1 MPCPWYRNGLCT
13 SPKLKRPTAA
23 VTSPD
28 RCLGSEAEYKSC
40 QFYVDPETADKPSS
54 RSGGLVES
62 LKPALEK
69 QLKPYKPIH
78 LLTRRPKSNCPFFK
92 VYEYAGGYLAFCKV
106 LNRLLTKSEAAKCEK
121 YWQTCP
127 FYKIGLQQENV

>member
-13 SPKLKRPTAA
+13 SPKLKRPTSA
-23 VTSPD
+23 VTSPE

-40 QFYVDPETADKPSS
+40 QFYVDPPKSQKQQSA
-54 RSGGLVES
+54 LVES

-78 LLTRRPKSNCPFFK
+78 LIPYRPKSNCPFFK
-92 VYEYAGGYLAFCKV
+92 VYEYAGGYLAMCTV
-106 LNRLLTKSEAAKCEK
+106 LNRLLTKSEVAKCEK

-127 FYKIGLQQENV
+127 FYKIGVQQETA